1 MSTNIENKSIVVTG
15 AGRGIGAEIA
25 RGLAADGARLTVA
38 DLSGEAAD
46 RVAAEIRS
54 AGGAAIGVAVDVRQR
69 ESVRAMI
76 DRTVQEHGRLDVIF
90 NNAGVA
96 QTKPFLDITEDD
108 WHFVNDVNALGV
120 MICMQEAIRRMQ
132 AQGNGGKVVNTA
144 SIAGKQG
151 YEPLAHYSASKFAVV
166 ALTQAAAR
174 AFGKD
179 RINVNAICP
188 GVVAT
193 DMWKVID
200 GGFREHGLTSREN
213 EAFDTFAGIAVL
225 GRPSTPQDLVGVA
238 RFLASADSDFMTG
251 PGQDCVR
258 QGGVN
263 WEAVISTVGQ
273 VVVSAARAASSLA
286 AMPAIVS
293 NVK

>member
-1 MSTNIENKSIVVTG
+1 MPTNIENKSIVITG

-25 RGLAADGARLTVA
+25 RGLAADGARLTIA
-38 DLSGEAAD
+38 DLSEETACKTAT
-46 RVAAEIRS
+46 EIHN
-54 AGGAAIGVAVDVRQR
+54 AGGIAIGVAVDVRQR

-76 DRTVQEHGRLDVIF
+76 GQAVQAHGRLDVIF

-108 WHFVNDVNALGV
+108 WRFVTDVNALGV
-120 MICMQEAIRRMQ
+120 LICMQEAIRQMQ
-132 AQGNGGKVVNTA
+132 AQGGGGKIINTA

-200 GGFREHGLTSREN
+200 GGFREHGLTSKDN

-238 RFLASADSDFMTG
+238 RFLASSDSDFMTG
-251 PGQDCVR
+251 QSLLVD
-258 QGGVN
+258 GGMVF
-263 WEAVISTVGQ
+263 T
-273 VVVSAARAASSLA
+273 
-286 AMPAIVS
+286 
-293 NVK
+293 

>member
-1 MSTNIENKSIVVTG
+1 MPTNIENKSIVITG

-25 RGLAADGARLTVA
+25 RGLAADGARLTIA
-38 DLSGEAAD
+38 DLSEETASKTAT
-46 RVAAEIRS
+46 EIHN
-54 AGGAAIGVAVDVRQR
+54 AGGIAIGVAVDVRQR

-76 DRTVQEHGRLDVIF
+76 GQAVQAHGRLDVIF

-108 WHFVNDVNALGV
+108 WRFVTDVNALGV
-120 MICMQEAIRRMQ
+120 LICMQEAIRQMQ
-132 AQGNGGKVVNTA
+132 AQGGGGKIINTA

-200 GGFREHGLTSREN
+200 GGFREHGLTSKDN

-238 RFLASADSDFMTG
+238 RFLASSDSDFMTG
-251 PGQDCVR
+251 QSLLVD
-258 QGGVN
+258 GGMVF
-263 WEAVISTVGQ
+263 T
-273 VVVSAARAASSLA
+273 
-286 AMPAIVS
+286 
-293 NVK
+293 

>member
-1 MSTNIENKSIVVTG
+1 MPTNIENKSIVITG

-25 RGLAADGARLTVA
+25 RGLAADGARLTIA
-38 DLSGEAAD
+38 DLSEETASKTAT
-46 RVAAEIRS
+46 EIHN
-54 AGGAAIGVAVDVRQR
+54 AGGIAIGVAVDVRQR

-76 DRTVQEHGRLDVIF
+76 GQAVQAHGRLDVIF

-108 WHFVNDVNALGV
+108 WRFVTDVNALGV
-120 MICMQEAIRRMQ
+120 LICMQEAIRQMQ
-132 AQGNGGKVVNTA
+132 AQGGGGKIINTA

-151 YEPLAHYSASKFAVV
+151 YEPLAHYSASKFAVL

-200 GGFREHGLTSREN
+200 GGFREHGLTSKDN

-238 RFLASADSDFMTG
+238 RFLASSDSDFMTG
-251 PGQDCVR
+251 QSLLVD
-258 QGGVN
+258 GGMVF
-263 WEAVISTVGQ
+263 T
-273 VVVSAARAASSLA
+273 
-286 AMPAIVS
+286 
-293 NVK
+293 

>member
-1 MSTNIENKSIVVTG
+1 MQKNIENKSIIVTG

-38 DLSGEAAD
+38 DLSEETAGA
-46 RVAAEIRS
+46 VAAEIRQ
-54 AGGAAIGVAVDVRQR
+54 AGGTAIGVAADVRQR

-76 DRTVQEHGRLDVIF
+76 DQAVQAHGRLDVIF

-108 WHFVNDVNALGV
+108 WRFVTDVNALGV
-120 MICMQEAIRRMQ
+120 LICMQEAIRRMQ
-132 AQGNGGKVVNTA
+132 AQGDGGKIVNTA

-179 RINVNAICP
+179 HINVNAICP

-238 RFLASADSDFMTG
+238 RFLASSDSDFMTG
-251 PGQDCVR
+251 QSLLVD
-258 QGGVN
+258 GGMVF
-263 WEAVISTVGQ
+263 T
-273 VVVSAARAASSLA
+273 
-286 AMPAIVS
+286 
-293 NVK
+293 

>member
-1 MSTNIENKSIVVTG
+1 MPTNIENKSIVITG

-38 DLSGEAAD
+38 DLSDETANKT
-46 RVAAEIRS
+46 AAEIRD
-54 AGGAAIGVAVDVRQR
+54 AGGTAIGVAVDVRQR

-76 DRTVQEHGRLDVIF
+76 GQAVQAHGRLDVIF

-108 WHFVNDVNALGV
+108 WRFVTDVNALGV
-120 MICMQEAIRRMQ
+120 LICMQEAIRQMQ
-132 AQGNGGKVVNTA
+132 AQGDGGKIINTA

-200 GGFREHGLTSREN
+200 GGFREHGLTSRDN

-238 RFLASADSDFMTG
+238 RFLASSDSDFMTG
-251 PGQDCVR
+251 QSLLVD
-258 QGGVN
+258 GGMVF
-263 WEAVISTVGQ
+263 T
-273 VVVSAARAASSLA
+273 
-286 AMPAIVS
+286 
-293 NVK
+293 

>member
-1 MSTNIENKSIVVTG
+1 MPTNIENKSIIVTG

-38 DLSGEAAD
+38 DLSEETAGA
-46 RVAAEIRS
+46 VAAEIRQ
-54 AGGAAIGVAVDVRQR
+54 AGGTAIGVAADVRQR

-76 DRTVQEHGRLDVIF
+76 DQAVQAHGRLDVIF

-108 WHFVNDVNALGV
+108 WRFVTDVNALGV
-120 MICMQEAIRRMQ
+120 LICMQEAIRQMQ
-132 AQGNGGKVVNTA
+132 TQGNGGKIVNTA

-200 GGFREHGLTSREN
+200 GGFREHGLTSRDN

-225 GRPSTPQDLVGVA
+225 GRPSTP
-238 RFLASADSDFMTG
+238 RISSAS
-251 PGQDCVR
+251 P
-258 QGGVN
+258 
-263 WEAVISTVGQ
+263 
-273 VVVSAARAASSLA
+273 ASWRLPTATS
-286 AMPAIVS
+286 
-293 NVK
+293 

>member
-1 MSTNIENKSIVVTG
+1 MPTNIENKSIIVTG

-38 DLSGEAAD
+38 DLSEETAGE
-46 RVAAEIRS
+46 VAAEIRQ
-54 AGGAAIGVAVDVRQR
+54 AGGTAIGVAVDVRQR

-76 DRTVQEHGRLDVIF
+76 DQAVQAHGRLDVIF

-108 WHFVNDVNALGV
+108 WRFVTDVNALGV
-120 MICMQEAIRRMQ
+120 LICMQEAIRRMQ
-132 AQGNGGKVVNTA
+132 AQGDGGKIINTA

-179 RINVNAICP
+179 HINVNAICP

-238 RFLASADSDFMTG
+238 RFLASSDSDFMTG
-251 PGQDCVR
+251 QSLLVD
-258 QGGVN
+258 GGMVF
-263 WEAVISTVGQ
+263 T
-273 VVVSAARAASSLA
+273 
-286 AMPAIVS
+286 
-293 NVK
+293 

>member
-1 MSTNIENKSIVVTG
+1 MPTNIENKSIIVTG

-25 RGLAADGARLTVA
+25 RGLAADGARLTIA
-38 DLSGEAAD
+38 DLSEETASKTAT
-46 RVAAEIRS
+46 EIHN
-54 AGGAAIGVAVDVRQR
+54 AGGIAIGVAVDVRQR
-69 ESVRAMI
+69 ESVCAVI
-76 DRTVQEHGRLDVIF
+76 DQAVQAHGRLDVIF

-108 WHFVNDVNALGV
+108 WRFVTDVNALGV
-120 MICMQEAIRRMQ
+120 LICMQEAIRRMQ
-132 AQGNGGKVVNTA
+132 AQGDGGKIVNTA

-179 RINVNAICP
+179 HINVNAICP

-238 RFLASADSDFMTG
+238 RFLASSDSDFMTG
-251 PGQDCVR
+251 QSLLVD
-258 QGGVN
+258 GGMVF
-263 WEAVISTVGQ
+263 T
-273 VVVSAARAASSLA
+273 
-286 AMPAIVS
+286 
-293 NVK
+293 